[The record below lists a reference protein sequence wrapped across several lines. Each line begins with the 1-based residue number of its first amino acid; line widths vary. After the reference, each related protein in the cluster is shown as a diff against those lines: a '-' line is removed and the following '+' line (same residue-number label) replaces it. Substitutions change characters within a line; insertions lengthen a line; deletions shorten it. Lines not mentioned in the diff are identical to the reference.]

1 MPAPKYVKKECF
13 FCKKRIDVIDY
24 KDVSLLQRYTTHW
37 ARIESAKKSGTCHK
51 HQRALGTAIKQARH
65 MALLPFTTK

>member
-1 MPAPKYVKKECF
+1 MPTHKYVKKECF
-13 FCKKRIDVIDY
+13 FCKKRIEHIDY
-24 KDVSLLQRYTTHW
+24 KDVALLQKFTTHW

-51 HQRALGTAIKQARH
+51 HQRQISAAIKHARH